1 MMTINEI
8 IKILKKEDAYYWV
21 MCSTGETVYWYE
33 KDHFRM
39 RTEIYGH
46 YPEQSR
52 ATRESFVRKEIRHAL
67 DRSDIYECGFGF
79 EPM

>member
-1 MMTINEI
+1 MKEINEI
-8 IKILKKEDAYYWV
+8 IKTLKEEDAYYWIQN
-21 MCSTGETVYWYE
+21 SNGETVYWYE

-46 YPEQSR
+46 YPEQSK
-52 ATRESFVRKEIRHAL
+52 AVKESFVRKELTHYL
-67 DRSDIYECGFGF
+67 SRSDIYECFFGF